1 MKLLFLFALLIGGF
15 NHVATAQAPAEAI
28 ASKIADKM
36 TDSLSLTQAER
47 DQIYTV
53 NMNLH
58 EQKMKMRAVYQDPIQ
73 LGPQLQK
80 IENTRDSLYGGVL
93 SAEKFQLYRQKKRS
107 LVNNN

>member
-15 NHVATAQAPAEAI
+15 NHLTTAQAPAEAI

-58 EQKMKMRAVYQDPIQ
+58 EQKMKMRAVSQDTIQ

-80 IENTRDSLYGGVL
+80 IENTRDSLYGRVL
-93 SAEKFQLYRQKKRS
+93 SAGKFQLYRQKKRS